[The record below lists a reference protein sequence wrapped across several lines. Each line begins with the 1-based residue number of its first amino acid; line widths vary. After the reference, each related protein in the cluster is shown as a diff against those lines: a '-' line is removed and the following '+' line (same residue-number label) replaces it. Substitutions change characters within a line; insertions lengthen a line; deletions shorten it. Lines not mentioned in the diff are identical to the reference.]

1 MIEKQQAR
9 YKRIISER
17 ALSRSNFSL
26 TPRGTNE
33 TKITKTNKIKKM
45 YIVALNLQTKKNE

>member
-9 YKRIISER
+9 YKIIIPER

-33 TKITKTNKIKKM
+33 TKENHQNKQNKM